1 MLFLEPARVILS
13 GLQRDETRTPV
24 EGQPTR
30 ALSIYFKQN
39 QLLEQ
44 LADLSISTRVFFSLK
59 TSLIYPSPLILFLE
73 AEAL

>member
-44 LADLSISTRVFFSLK
+44 LADLSISTRVFSF
-59 TSLIYPSPLILFLE
+59 P
-73 AEAL
+73 